1 MELSRKVSRLKGSLM
16 MGIEVAAA
24 LGVHRHTL
32 AYWTDPKDRRYKED
46 LAIAMSKGIDL
57 GFSWWLNEGRRNL
70 TADKFQSALYGF
82 LMSNLFGFRS
92 GASRDDEALQ
102 EIRKLKEQLGIEDS

>member
-1 MELSRKVSRLKGSLM
+1 V
-16 MGIEVAAA
+16 
-24 LGVHRHTL
+24 
-32 AYWTDPKDRRYKED
+32 
-46 LAIAMSKGIDL
+46 
-57 GFSWWLNEGRRNL
+57 

-92 GASRDDEALQ
+92 GTSRDDEALQ